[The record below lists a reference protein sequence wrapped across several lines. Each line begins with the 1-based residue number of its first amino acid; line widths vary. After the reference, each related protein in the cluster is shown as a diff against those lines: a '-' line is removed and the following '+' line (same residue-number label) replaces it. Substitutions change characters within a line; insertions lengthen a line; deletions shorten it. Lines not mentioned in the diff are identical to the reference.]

1 MDDNNSAVFSLITV
15 YCSLITDQISPLP
28 HFPNSINQVL
38 YQKFANFAVICYTVT
53 HQNRIEKRDFLNYQ
67 TFSQILWQLSQSQI
81 ILKEI
86 LS

>member
-1 MDDNNSAVFSLITV
+1 M
-15 YCSLITDQISPLP
+15 
-28 HFPNSINQVL
+28 
-38 YQKFANFAVICYTVT
+38 YQKFANFAVMCYTVT
-53 HQNRIEKRDFLNYQ
+53 PQNRIEKRDFLNYQ

>member
-1 MDDNNSAVFSLITV
+1 QLATSPLPNFPT
-15 YCSLITDQISPLP
+15 SPLP
-28 HFPNSINQVL
+28 HFPNSTNQVL
-38 YQKFANFAVICYTVT
+38 YQKFANFAVMCYTVT
-53 HQNRIEKRDFLNYQ
+53 HQNRIEKRDFFNYQ

>member
-1 MDDNNSAVFSLITV
+1 M
-15 YCSLITDQISPLP
+15 
-28 HFPNSINQVL
+28 
-38 YQKFANFAVICYTVT
+38 YQKLANFAVMCYTVT